1 MKANIHPQY
10 FDQAVVTC
18 ACGNKFTTGSTLEEI
33 KVELCS
39 KCHPFYTGEQR
50 FVDSAS
56 RIQKFQ
62 AKQSIAKQYLTK
74 KVKKQ
79 EDQKRK
85 DTEPKTLREMLMA
98 VSK

>member
-10 FDQAVVTC
+10 FDQAQVTC
-18 ACGNKFTTGSTLEEI
+18 VCGNRFTTGSTMEEI
-33 KVELCS
+33 RIELCN

-62 AKQSIAKQYLTK
+62 TKQNIAKQYLNK

-79 EDQKRK
+79 EQQKEK
-85 DTEPKTLREMLMA
+85 DTQPKTLREMLMA
-98 VSK
+98 IK

>member
-10 FDQAVVTC
+10 YNEAQVIC
-18 ACGNKFTTGSTLEEI
+18 SCGNEFTIGSTI
-33 KVELCS
+33 PVIRVELCS

-62 AKQSIAKQYLTK
+62 QKQTK
-74 KVKKQ
+74 ASAYKVNAMKK
-79 EDQKRK
+79 K
-85 DTEPKTLREMLMA
+85 DEMKKKDNEPKTLREMLMA
-98 VSK
+98 IK